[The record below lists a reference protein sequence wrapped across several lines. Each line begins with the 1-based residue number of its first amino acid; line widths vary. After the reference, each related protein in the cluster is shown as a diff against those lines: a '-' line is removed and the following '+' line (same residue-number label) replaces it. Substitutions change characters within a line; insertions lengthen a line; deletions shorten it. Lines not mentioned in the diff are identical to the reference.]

1 MHSKQEAESLKSRIQ
16 LQTPYV
22 TPKVVGIPDEP
33 GGPAAM
39 FAVGLVLAPERI
51 EYVFANNGVWWLT
64 KDFTSA
70 QAINKHQFETEL
82 CQMIAFWAANSQLDY
97 ARSMV
102 ANQTES
108 EPTVKRTLIDEAQK
122 NAVVSFRFLESQ
134 SKDNNLHRKTRRIC
148 ADLAQQ
154 VFEATL
160 LMPNL

>member
-16 LQTPYV
+16 IQTPYI

-33 GGPAAM
+33 GGPATM
-39 FAVGLVLAPERI
+39 FAVGIVLAPERF

-64 KDFTSA
+64 KDFTSV
-70 QAINKHQFETEL
+70 QAVNKHQYETEL

-97 ARSMV
+97 AQSL
-102 ANQTES
+102 AASKPKTDPS
-108 EPTVKRTLIDEAQK
+108 AKAAIDQAQK

-134 SKDNNLHRKTRRIC
+134 SKDNNLHRKTRSTC
-148 ADLAQQ
+148 ADMAQQ